1 MPGPFGSNFPTV
13 LETLAEGKPVEQTK
27 TRLELK
33 IWGDK
38 DVASNVL
45 ALDKEYSYVLKNGM
59 AERAILDYYRS
70 LYRQAQL
77 GKDKSLVSKL
87 LADHPWLRVP
97 HASGERN
104 CYGAL
109 VTSLAF
115 PHARISGE
123 HHKGHAMIWGRRS
136 GRYVAVMDYV
146 GYDDATSQEDS
157 DSEKDKRRRKSRSP
171 DPK

>member
-13 LETLAEGKPVEQTK
+13 LEALAEGKPLAQTK

-45 ALDKEYSYVLKNGM
+45 ALNKEYSYVLKNGM

-70 LYRQAQL
+70 LYYQAQL
-77 GKDKSLVSKL
+77 AKDKPLVSKL
-87 LADHPWLRVP
+87 LFDHPWVP
-97 HASGERN
+97 HTSGDRN

-109 VTSLAF
+109 ATSLAF
-115 PHARISGE
+115 LHARVSGE
-123 HHKGHAMIWGRRS
+123 RHKGHAMIWGRRS
-136 GRYVAVMDYV
+136 GRYVAVMDYD
-146 GYDDATSQEDS
+146 YD
-157 DSEKDKRRRKSRSP
+157 
-171 DPK
+171 